1 MKNSAD
7 SSVESLRSRNKEFQ
21 SLERASQL
29 ISDYYR
35 HRQEEISKKENKKFQ
50 LEVKREFKRA
60 EQLIEN
66 FFVKQGLPFDKT
78 KIKQLKAKVVV
89 PDALAGQDFSRL
101 RDSIYISEK
110 YLENKEELINL
121 LIREMLR
128 TLATSDFHIEQ
139 NEGDG
144 FFRERIK
151 RGFSLVSILFKKN
164 KNNLEVV
171 ERKILNDAFN
181 EGVNELLLY
190 LISSANKKP
199 SLAEFAQKS
208 PYGEELLLAS
218 TIFNNVYKNDG
229 LKKFIEKYLAR
240 DLSYLEEITKY
251 YGPDSEEIL
260 QGLESKKHCEE
271 NYANQPRLLE
281 KRCQIREK
289 SMQFFLSKNLNEREK
304 VRIELRKLK
313 AKEFLTGLKR
323 NNFQNPSQ

>member
-7 SSVESLRSRNKEFQ
+7 SSVKPLRPRNKEFQ
-21 SLERASQL
+21 SLERASRL

-35 HRQEEISKKENKKFQ
+35 RKQEEINKKENEKFQ

-78 KIKQLKAKVVV
+78 KIKQLKAKVVA

-101 RDSIYISEK
+101 RNVIYLSERH
-110 YLENKEELINL
+110 LENKEELINL
-121 LIREMLR
+121 LIREMLH

-151 RGFSLVSILFKKN
+151 SGFSLTSILFKKGEN
-164 KNNLEVV
+164 GLEFV

-190 LISSANKKP
+190 LVVSTDKK
-199 SLAEFAQKS
+199 LNLTKFAQQS

-229 LKKFIEKYLAR
+229 LKRLAERYLAR
-240 DLSYLEEITKY
+240 DLSYLQEIEKH
-251 YGPDSEEIL
+251 YGPDSEKIL

-271 NYANQPRLLE
+271 DYVNQPKSLE
-281 KRCQIREK
+281 KRCQVREK
-289 SMQFFLSKNLNEREK
+289 SMRFFLSQDLSEREK
-304 VRIELRKLK
+304 IRKELRNLK
-313 AKEFLTGLKR
+313 AKELLTGLKK
-323 NNFQNPSQ
+323 